1 MTETVNQS
9 KYLDSEY
16 QLGSQQVI
24 GATLH
29 LGEWGEFIKGWAGC
43 KDTIKEGALIYTR
56 LQVLPRAIIP
66 CLGWENRLGVTEQI
80 WFLSQL
86 LIYGSRAPI
95 KIRRGR
101 LTPVPTGSVILTSQ
115 TNEHWNTSCY
125 INKEGCHSHQ
135 WLQFSSVSW
144 WAIRTPRKGKNTC
157 HLVAIRLQPLPVE
170 RPKEARDVKSTG
182 YWPPDSWSACERNDF
197 SENRLLHLSIHKK
210 S

>member
-1 MTETVNQS
+1 M
-9 KYLDSEY
+9 
-16 QLGSQQVI
+16 
-24 GATLH
+24 LH
-29 LGEWGEFIKGWAGC
+29 LGEWGEFIKGGAGC
-43 KDTIKEGALIYTR
+43 KDTIKERGFDLYKTSGSTVGHYPMFKMR
-56 LQVLPRAIIP
+56 KLRF
-66 CLGWENRLGVTEQI
+66 GVTEQI
-80 WFLSQL
+80 CFLSQL